1 MQNNFYNSDPYN
13 FNNGMPYFNFYE
25 ITHKAKADLK
35 RLSIRIGV
43 CILVFLSAPY
53 ILGLMLNLSGTYDL
67 YLNNS
72 AFQFAVELLYSVI
85 FLFLPFFLLY
95 KTEKKDNRLLIESSF
110 EKPQSPGVFFA
121 AIGFGLM
128 LCFCGDFISTW
139 ISAFFENL
147 GITLTTTAEISIP
160 TSGAPL
166 LLFILSTA
174 ILPAAVEEFAMR
186 AVTMQALRKYGDRFA
201 IIMTALVFGL
211 MHRNAVQGI
220 FAFIAGVVFGYITI
234 ATKSVWTA
242 VIVHSLNNGIYVIF
256 NVVNET
262 DPALFEKIYPIF
274 LTAVFVIGLGC
285 SVPFVMS
292 SNRLK
297 LAKAPVFPSA
307 KDKLKSFLLTIPMI
321 ISIVWMLIYT
331 LFVQI

>member
-1 MQNNFYNSDPYN
+1 MQNNFYNANQYN
-13 FNNGMPYFNFYE
+13 FNNGMPIFNNYQ
-25 ITHKAKADLK
+25 ITQKAKSELK
-35 RLSIRIGV
+35 KHSLYVGI

-53 ILGLMLNLSGTYDL
+53 ILGFTLNIFGIYDL
-67 YLNNS
+67 YLNNT
-72 AFQFAVELLYSVI
+72 AFQYAIELLYSVI
-85 FLFLPFFLLY
+85 FLFLPFFLIY
-95 KTEKKDNRLLIESSF
+95 KTNSSENKKTIEDSF
-110 EKPQSPGVFFA
+110 EKPQSPGLFFT

-128 LCFCGDFISTW
+128 LCFCGDFISTCV
-139 ISAFFENL
+139 SAFFENL
-147 GITLTTTAEISIP
+147 GITLTTTAEIPIP

-166 LLFILSTA
+166 FLFTLSTA

-186 AVTMQALRKYGDRFA
+186 AVVMQPMRKYGDNFA

-220 FAFIAGVVFGYITI
+220 FAFIAGVVFGYITV

-242 VIVHSLNNGIYVIF
+242 VVIHSLNNGIYVVF
-256 NVVNET
+256 NVVNESN
-262 DPALFEKIYPIF
+262 PVLFEKIYPIF

-285 SVPFVMS
+285 SVPFLMS
-292 SNRLK
+292 SKRLK
-297 LAKAPVFPSA
+297 LKKSPTIPRT
-307 KDKLKSFLLTIPMI
+307 KDKLKFFLFTIPMI